1 MTKVVLKFAIGAV
14 AAGVLAGCVEDTGS
28 AMPSAPG
35 NSVEQQ
41 ARVNCMAAV
50 TSETGN
56 NETSIISSE
65 FSEAGTR
72 VIVGVGSNQA
82 PWECIA
88 YTDGSTTRPMS
99 LTNEGFL

>member
-1 MTKVVLKFAIGAV
+1 MIKRLSNLVIGAV
-14 AAGVLAGCVEDTGS
+14 AAGVLAGCVEDKGS
-28 AMPSAPG
+28 TSPRPAG

-50 TSETGN
+50 TRETGN
-56 NETSIISSE
+56 RETSIISSE

-72 VIVGVGSNQA
+72 VIVGVGSNRA

-88 YTDGSTTRPMS
+88 YTDGSTTRPTS
-99 LTNEGFL
+99 LSNEGFL

>member
-1 MTKVVLKFAIGAV
+1 MIKTLSKLALGAGAV
-14 AAGVLAGCVEDTGS
+14 GLLSGCIEDTGS
-28 AMPSAPG
+28 TSPRPAG

-50 TSETGN
+50 TRETGN
-56 NETSIISSE
+56 RETSIISSE

-72 VIVGVGSNQA
+72 VVVGVGSNRA
-82 PWECIA
+82 PWECVA